1 MTSTRTKKPK
11 TLSNAAAID
20 NFVLNAFPDG
30 VPASDMPTVTAAQLL
45 ARAVDA
51 DPSVA
56 SLWRQYREALA
67 DLLEATEQD
76 GDEIEWLV
84 GQLSSSGSD
93 TED

>member
-1 MTSTRTKKPK
+1 MTSARQKKPK
-11 TLSNAAAID
+11 MVSNATAID
-20 NFVLNAFPDG
+20 QFVINAFPDG

-84 GQLSSSGSD
+84 GQLSGTGSD